1 MTTTAPEPDLMT
13 LVGKRNMAIRH
24 NHSPAEAAE
33 LARQI
38 TAIQVRRDL
47 GRLAA
52 KASDLPAE
60 IRRELSAFLAMQLGV
75 AA

>member
-1 MTTTAPEPDLMT
+1 MTVTIEPDLMT
-13 LVGKRNMAIRH
+13 LVGKRNMAVRH
-24 NHSPAEAAE
+24 NHPPAETAE
-33 LARQI
+33 LDRQI

-52 KASDLPAE
+52 KASGLPSE
-60 IRRELSAFLAMQLGV
+60 MRRELSVFLAEQLGV